1 MLSENSSSHCR
12 CFTIVPSDIDNCG
25 NSLERIGFKESTT
38 KIKNIAQVL
47 GFVARLTDMLQIHFK
62 MMKDGTIE
70 GKLEPPNPDAH
81 QNPSHTYSAHKEIE
95 IILRDIDIEFNITS
109 SISDTCNAPRKIR
122 PDRHMHVVSMNSLG
136 ILSVLA
142 DMLIRE
148 SLRGE

>member
-1 MLSENSSSHCR
+1 VLSENSSSHCR
-12 CFTIVPSDIDNCG
+12 CFKIVSSGIDNCG

-38 KIKNIAQVL
+38 KIKNIAEVL

-62 MMKDGTIE
+62 IMKDGTIE
-70 GKLEPPNPDAH
+70 GKLEPPDPDAH
-81 QNPSHTYSAHKEIE
+81 HNPTHTYSAHKEIE

-109 SISDTCNAPRKIR
+109 SIPDTCNAPRKIR

-148 SLRGE
+148 SLREE